1 VAIATALGLALSVLV
16 GVSLGFFGGGG
27 SILTVPLFVYVF
39 GLDAKEA
46 IASSLLVVGAA
57 SISVAFLHWRAGNV
71 RVRTGLFFGTAGMAG
86 SYVGGRAAAY
96 FDGALLLVMFGVMM
110 AFTSVAMWRGRR
122 MPVRATAPH
131 SPLRLLAQGASVGSL
146 TGLVGAGG
154 GFLIVP
160 ALALW
165 AGLTVPVAVGTSLFV
180 IVLNTLA
187 GFAGYASHVAVHGEL
202 IGAVSLAAV
211 TGTVLGARLSRRVS
225 PLALRKGFAGFV
237 LVMAALVFVREADT
251 WLRIARE
258 SLPESSAQ
266 MGFSLVL
273 LAVGLFAGRASRRA
287 GRDPLAEAM
296 MENGAGI

>member
-1 VAIATALGLALSVLV
+1 MLGLALSVVV

-39 GLDAKEA
+39 GLDAKQA

-57 SISVAFLHWRAGNV
+57 SVSAAFLHWRAGNV
-71 RVRTGLFFGTAGMAG
+71 RIRTGLFFGAAGMVG

-122 MPVRATAPH
+122 MPLHPTVPH

-165 AGLTVPVAVGTSLFV
+165 AGLPVPVAVGTSLFV

-187 GFAGYASHVAVHGEL
+187 GFAGYASHVAVHGAL
-202 IGAVSLAAV
+202 IAAV
-211 TGTVLGARLSRRVS
+211 AGAAVVGTVLGAMLSRRVS

-237 LVMAALVFVREADT
+237 LVMAGLVLTREADT
-251 WLRIARE
+251 WLRVARE

-266 MGFSLVL
+266 AAFSLL
-273 LAVGLFAGRASRRA
+273 LLGAGLIAGRASRRA
-287 GRDPLAEAM
+287 GSDPLTEPM
-296 MENGAGI
+296 MEQGAGI